1 MADYSR
7 YQYIKVGKEDK
18 IATVTLNRPEARNA
32 IMTEMHFELE
42 DVFSPCRSPAVVAVV
57 VRCVLS

>member
-1 MADYSR
+1 MADYSG

-42 DVFSPCRSPAVVAVV
+42 DVFGQLAGERPCDG
-57 VRCVLS
+57 L